1 MTIMRTTTR
10 PVVVPPDLARRVR
23 LQERNGGRRYR
34 PEKMTERLV
43 ERIDHPARHDVVVSG
58 VVVTSKGRDHA
69 TQTVGQRYTS
79 EPSGFS
85 DLPLQSLPEEIR
97 ALLVGPEALALPLGE
112 VPA

>member
-10 PVVVPPDLARRVR
+10 PIAVPPDLARRVR
-23 LQERNGGRRYR
+23 LQERHGGRRFR
-34 PEKMTERLV
+34 PERMSERLV
-43 ERIDHPARHDVVVSG
+43 EQADGTARYYVTATGAVI
-58 VVVTSKGRDHA
+58 TSKGRDHA
-69 TQTVGQRYTS
+69 TQEIAQGYRDGTTT
-79 EPSGFS
+79 FS